1 MCEFQNVLMVCLIW
15 LVFLCLPIKPL
26 LWDRGRKSFVKPNE
40 LILILYVIQL
50 SQGDV
55 IKPQQRQGSAV
66 FPVIH
71 RQYIY
76 FFSSKENKEAFMTN
90 PIKYICQPKPKLSM
104 PVKIAIVGLPK
115 SGKTTGMSSYL
126 LKKTKQ
132 HFLMT
137 EVVSV
142 LTVICWAQILLVAFS
157 SVSFDSLIL
166 HCTSEFYSRSLRC

>member
-15 LVFLCLPIKPL
+15 LVFLCLPIKPF

-40 LILILYVIQL
+40 IILILYVIQL

-90 PIKYICQPKPKLSM
+90 PLKYICQPKPKLPM

-115 SGKTTGMSSYL
+115 SGKTTGMSSYI
-126 LKKTKQ
+126 KKNKTT
-132 HFLMT
+132 F
-137 EVVSV
+137 
-142 LTVICWAQILLVAFS
+142 FS
-157 SVSFDSLIL
+157 D
-166 HCTSEFYSRSLRC
+166 